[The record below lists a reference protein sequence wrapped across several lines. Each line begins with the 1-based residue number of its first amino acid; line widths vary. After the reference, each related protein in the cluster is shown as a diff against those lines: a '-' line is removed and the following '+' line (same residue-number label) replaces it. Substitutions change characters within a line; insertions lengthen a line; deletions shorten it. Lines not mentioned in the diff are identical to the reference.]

1 MKRCVHLIAAL
12 LLCLTL
18 GLHWV
23 ALQSVAW
30 TTMVI
35 ERSCNA
41 SLRTA
46 LATTF
51 DGQHP
56 CKLCQVV
63 RAGTSAGETAKLPL
77 KQSKLEIIRNGLSFW
92 TPVPAA
98 APVFLTQAE
107 DPPES
112 RRDAPPL
119 PPPRVA

>member
-1 MKRCVHLIAAL
+1 MKRCIHLTAAL

-35 ERSCNA
+35 ERSCA
-41 SLRTA
+41 SSFRTA
-46 LATTF
+46 LVTTF

-63 RAGTSAGETAKLPL
+63 QAGKSAGETAKLPL
-77 KQSKLEIIRNGLSFW
+77 KQSKLEIIRTGLSVW
-92 TPVPAA
+92 TPIPAVS
-98 APVFLTQAE
+98 PEFLARAE
-107 DPPES
+107 DAPES
-112 RRDAPPL
+112 CREAPPL

>member
-1 MKRCVHLIAAL
+1 MKRFVHLTAAL

-35 ERSCNA
+35 ERSCE
-41 SLRTA
+41 SSFRIA

-63 RAGTSAGETAKLPL
+63 RAGKSAGETAKLPL
-77 KQSKLEIIRNGLSFW
+77 KQSKLEIIRTGLSVW

-98 APVFLTQAE
+98 APVFLALA
-107 DPPES
+107 DDAPES
-112 RRDAPPL
+112 RSEIPPL

>member
-1 MKRCVHLIAAL
+1 MKRCVHLTAAL

-35 ERSCNA
+35 ERSCTS
-41 SLRTA
+41 SLSVA

-63 RAGTSAGETAKLPL
+63 QAGKSAGETAKLPL
-77 KQSKLEIIRNGLSFW
+77 KQSKLEIIRTGLSVW
-92 TPVPAA
+92 TPVAA
-98 APVFLTQAE
+98 SAPVFLAQSDEA
-107 DPPES
+107 PVS

-119 PPPRVA
+119 PPPRGA